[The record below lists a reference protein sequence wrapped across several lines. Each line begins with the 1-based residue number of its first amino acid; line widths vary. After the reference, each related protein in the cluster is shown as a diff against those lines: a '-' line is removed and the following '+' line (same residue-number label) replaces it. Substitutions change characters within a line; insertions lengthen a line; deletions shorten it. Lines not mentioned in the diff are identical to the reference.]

1 MIKTTPGYVCRCRIC
16 KWGDCCWCFFFFWWR
31 SNYSKWLRVVFPP
44 SCTPPS
50 GLSITSPPLAPLTI
64 LHPPPHPTPLHP
76 THRHRVSAAITYR
89 ITSRRKVDFPTGHLS
104 EAITAGGQDEVKWHD
119 LWERWKGRGHKCI
132 ANLRDVPVEAA
143 GPERLAWLWRRCWN
157 RARPSAPWSDYI
169 YTRGVKQ
176 GPFLH

>member
-1 MIKTTPGYVCRCRIC
+1 MQHMQMRRLLLV
-16 KWGDCCWCFFFFWWR
+16 FFF
-31 SNYSKWLRVVFPP
+31 SDGGQITVNG
-44 SCTPPS
+44 S
-50 GLSITSPPLAPLTI
+50 GWCSPPL
-64 LHPPPHPTPLHP
+64 HPTQWSVYYLPTPGPSNYPAPPHPTPPHP

-132 ANLRDVPVEAA
+132 ANLRDVPIEAA

-169 YTRGVKQ
+169 YTRGEKQ

>member
-1 MIKTTPGYVCRCRIC
+1 MYVDAEYANEETVA
-16 KWGDCCWCFFFFWWR
+16 GGFFFSDGGQITVNGSGWC
-31 SNYSKWLRVVFPP
+31 SHPP
-44 SCTPPS
+44 CTPPS

-64 LHPPPHPTPLHP
+64 LHPPHPTPSHP

-132 ANLRDVPVEAA
+132 ANLRDVPIEAA

-157 RARPSAPWSDYI
+157 RARPSAP
-169 YTRGVKQ
+169 
-176 GPFLH
+176 